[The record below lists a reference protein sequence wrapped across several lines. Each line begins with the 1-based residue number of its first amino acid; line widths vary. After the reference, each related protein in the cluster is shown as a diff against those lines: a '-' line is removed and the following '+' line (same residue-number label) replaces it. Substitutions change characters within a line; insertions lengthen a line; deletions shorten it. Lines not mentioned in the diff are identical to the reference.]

1 MAARGPHARAR
12 RVDHALGAHARR
24 SRRMARVRAARDRRA
39 PRGLATGRTARRL
52 RRVDARD
59 GARGAA
65 ARREPRGREGPAH
78 AGRLLCCALRTT
90 GAAGSPALPDR
101 PLRRGLGRRAPLHPA
116 GRSLSAGRRRRV
128 RPLAAASPEMCAGA
142 RLLLDLHDP
151 RRRPHAGTRGHAAPR
166 GARGPGARLDG
177 ASLAPGSARARAH
190 LWARRRSTSHLHS
203 TPLQIVVER
212 GVPGLAAWIAIWVA
226 FFAASAGTLSRIPAG
241 DEDARALVLG
251 SMAAIAAFLVA
262 GLFEYNFGDT
272 EVLLVALALMAL
284 PFIVQ
289 RDLDAAA
296 ASVRRV
302 DGA

>member
-1 MAARGPHARAR
+1 SVTATRIERRLGRAISGGNPGRTVDRGGPRMAARGPHARAR

-128 RPLAAASPEMCAGA
+128 RPLAAAFPEMCAGA

-151 RRRPHAGTRGHAAPR
+151 RRRPHAGTRGHAAPPE
-166 GARGPGARLDG
+166 AL
-177 ASLAPGSARARAH
+177 
-190 LWARRRSTSHLHS
+190 RRSTSHLHN

-226 FFAASAGTLSRIPAG
+226 FFAASARTLSRIPAG

-272 EVLLVALALMAL
+272 EVLLV
-284 PFIVQ
+284 
-289 RDLDAAA
+289 
-296 ASVRRV
+296 
-302 DGA
+302 